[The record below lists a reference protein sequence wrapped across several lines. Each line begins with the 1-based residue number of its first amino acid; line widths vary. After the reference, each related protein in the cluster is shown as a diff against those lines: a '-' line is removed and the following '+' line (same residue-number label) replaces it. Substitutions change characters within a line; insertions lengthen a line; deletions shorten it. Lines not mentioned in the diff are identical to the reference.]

1 MKKKLLITLLL
12 ISSVFVLTGCKR
24 NIFKKQVTLEE
35 AIEKGQIYE
44 SVSLYDNNV
53 EVFKSI
59 VPKGWKATIESN
71 WNNVSSVTP
80 GIETVTIS
88 SPDHSANI
96 KIISQECYT
105 ENKKYNE
112 GVNKDYY
119 TTYLHY
125 MNASDYINYYMN
137 KYNNGSKFLQ
147 DVEMDENI
155 VKQVK
160 EYNNIIYQAGLKDAE
175 TINATGQVKVGVSL
189 VDSTAST
196 KQFEYGLNQI
206 EMSTAVAAT
215 KTTLESSLSSLL
227 NSESILWKI
236 PYTIIY
242 TGETKED
249 FDKYYDTYKFIVAN
263 SNFTLD
269 YYAMEEYVSNAIVNY
284 VTAIYTEKSKA
295 GLDAW
300 HNYVDSNYSS
310 ASSQSTN
317 DKVMEMWDDV
327 IKEVD
332 SYKLEDGTQLK
343 TSIYNETVAQNGND
357 IYIGDKAGIPIGF
370 QTVDKGY

>member
-1 MKKKLLITLLL
+1 MKKFLVGLFTISLLFTM
-12 ISSVFVLTGCKR
+12 TGCKK
-24 NIFKKQVTLEE
+24 NVFKRQVTLEE

-44 SVSLYDNNV
+44 NVSLKDGNV
-53 EVFKSI
+53 EVFKTI
-59 VPKGWKATIESN
+59 IPKRWTANIESN

-88 SPDHSANI
+88 NPEHTVNI
-96 KIISQECYT
+96 KIISQESYT

-112 GVNKDYY
+112 GENREYY

-125 MNASDYINYYMN
+125 MNASDYIDYYMN
-137 KYNNGSKFLQ
+137 KYNSGSKFIKN
-147 DVEMDENI
+147 VEVDEDI
-155 VKQVK
+155 VNQVK
-160 EYNNIIYQAGLKDAE
+160 EYNNIIYQQGLKDAE
-175 TINATGQVKVGVSL
+175 SLNSIGKVKVGVYL

-206 EMSTAVAAT
+206 EISTAVAAT
-215 KTTLESSLSSLL
+215 KTTLESPLL
-227 NSESILWKI
+227 NSESILWKM

-249 FDKYYDTYKFIVAN
+249 FDMYYDTYKSIIAN

-269 YYAMEEYVSNAIVNY
+269 YYAMEEYVASAIVNY
-284 VTAIYTEKSKA
+284 YTTIYTERSKA
-295 GLDAW
+295 SLDAW

-317 DKVMEMWDDV
+317 DRVMEMWDDV

-332 SYKLEDGTQLK
+332 SYKLEDGTQFK
-343 TSIYNETVAQNGND
+343 TSIHNETVAQNGND
-357 IYIGDKAGIPIGF
+357 IYVGDKAGIPIGF
-370 QTVDKGY
+370 QIVDKGY

>member
-1 MKKKLLITLLL
+1 MKKFLVGLLIISLL
-12 ISSVFVLTGCKR
+12 FTMTGCKR
-24 NIFKKQVTLEE
+24 SVFKKPVTLEE
-35 AIEKGQIYE
+35 AMAKGQIYE
-44 SVSLYDNNV
+44 SISLKDGDV
-53 EVFKSI
+53 VVFNSI
-59 VPKGWKATIESN
+59 IPKGWTASIESN
-71 WNNVSSVTP
+71 WQNVSSVTP

-88 SPDHSANI
+88 NPDHTVNI
-96 KIISQECYT
+96 KIISQESYT

-112 GVNKDYY
+112 GENRDYY

-125 MNASDYINYYMN
+125 MNASDYIDYYMN
-137 KYNNGSKFLQ
+137 KYNSGSKFSK

-155 VKQVK
+155 VNQVK
-160 EYNNIIYQAGLKDAE
+160 EYNNIIYQQGLKDVE
-175 TINATGQVKVGVSL
+175 SLNGVGNVKIGISL

-215 KTTLESSLSSLL
+215 KTTLESSLSPLL

-249 FDKYYDTYKFIVAN
+249 FDKYYDTYKFIIAN

-269 YYAMEEYVSNAIVNY
+269 YYAMEEYVASAIVNY
-284 VTAIYTEKSKA
+284 YTTIYTERSKA
-295 GLDAW
+295 SLDAW

-343 TSIYNETVAQNGND
+343 TSIFNETVAQNGND

>member
-1 MKKKLLITLLL
+1 MKKFLVGLLTISLL
-12 ISSVFVLTGCKR
+12 FTMTGCKR
-24 NIFKKQVTLEE
+24 NVFKKQVTLEE

-44 SVSLYDNNV
+44 SISLSDGGV

-59 VPKGWKATIESN
+59 IPKGWTASIESN
-71 WNNVSSVTP
+71 WKNISSVTP

-88 SPDHSANI
+88 NPEHTANI
-96 KIISQECYT
+96 KIISQESYT

-112 GVNKDYY
+112 GENYDYY

-125 MNASDYINYYMN
+125 MNASDYIDYYMN
-137 KYNNGSKFLQ
+137 KHSNGSKFLK

-160 EYNNIIYQAGLKDAE
+160 EYNDIVYQQGLKDAE
-175 TINATGQVKVGVSL
+175 TINNMGQVKVGVSL

-196 KQFEYGLNQI
+196 KQFEYGLNQVEI
-206 EMSTAVAAT
+206 STAVAAT
-215 KTTLESSLSSLL
+215 KTTLDSPLSPLL
-227 NSESILWKI
+227 SSESILWKI

-249 FDKYYDTYKFIVAN
+249 FDKYYDTYKFIIAN

-310 ASSQSTN
+310 TSSQSTN

>member
-1 MKKKLLITLLL
+1 MKRFLVGLFGILMLFTM
-12 ISSVFVLTGCKR
+12 TGCRRNVFKR
-24 NIFKKQVTLEE
+24 QVTLEE

-44 SVSLYDNNV
+44 SVSLSDGNV

-59 VPKGWKATIESN
+59 IPKGWTANVESN
-71 WNNVSSVTP
+71 WKNISSVTP

-88 SPDHSANI
+88 NPDHTVNI
-96 KIISQECYT
+96 KIISQESYT
-105 ENKKYNE
+105 ENNKYNE
-112 GVNKDYY
+112 GENYDYY

-125 MNASDYINYYMN
+125 MNASDYIDYYMN
-137 KYNNGSKFLQ
+137 KHSSGSKFIKN
-147 DVEMDENI
+147 VEMDENI

-160 EYNNIIYQAGLKDAE
+160 EYNNITYQQGLKEAE
-175 TINATGQVKVGVSL
+175 SLNGIGNVKIGVSL
-189 VDSTAST
+189 VDSTANT

-206 EMSTAVAAT
+206 EISTAVAAT
-215 KTTLESSLSSLL
+215 KTTLESSLSPLL

-249 FDKYYDTYKFIVAN
+249 FDKYYDTYKFIIAN

-269 YYAMEEYVSNAIVNY
+269 YYAMEEYVSSAIVNY
-284 VTAIYTEKSKA
+284 YTTIYTERSKA
-295 GLDAW
+295 SLDAW

-317 DKVMEMWDDV
+317 DRVMEMWDDV

-343 TSIYNETVAQNGND
+343 TSIFNETVAQNGND

>member
-1 MKKKLLITLLL
+1 MKKFLVLLFGIIMLFTM
-12 ISSVFVLTGCKR
+12 SGCKR
-24 NIFKKQVTLEE
+24 NVFKKQVTMEE

-44 SVSLYDNNV
+44 NLSLQDNNV
-53 EVFKSI
+53 TVFKSI
-59 VPKGWKATIESN
+59 IPKGWTASIESN

-80 GIETVTIS
+80 GIETITIS
-88 SPDHSANI
+88 NPDHTVNI
-96 KIISQECYT
+96 KIISQESYT

-112 GVNKDYY
+112 GENKDYY

-125 MNASDYINYYMN
+125 MNASDYIDYYMN
-137 KYNNGSKFLQ
+137 KYNNGSKFIKS
-147 DVEMDENI
+147 VEMDENI

-160 EYNNIIYQAGLKDAE
+160 EYNNITYQAGLKDAE
-175 TINATGQVKVGVSL
+175 TINSTGQVRVEVSL
-189 VDSTAST
+189 VDSTANT

-206 EMSTAVAAT
+206 EISTAVAAT
-215 KTTLESSLSSLL
+215 KTTLESSLSPLL

-236 PYTIIY
+236 PYTIVY
-242 TGETKED
+242 TGETKEE
-249 FDKYYDTYKFIVAN
+249 FDKYYDTYKFIIAN

-310 ASSQSTN
+310 ASSSSTN
-317 DKVMEMWDDV
+317 DRVMEMWDDV